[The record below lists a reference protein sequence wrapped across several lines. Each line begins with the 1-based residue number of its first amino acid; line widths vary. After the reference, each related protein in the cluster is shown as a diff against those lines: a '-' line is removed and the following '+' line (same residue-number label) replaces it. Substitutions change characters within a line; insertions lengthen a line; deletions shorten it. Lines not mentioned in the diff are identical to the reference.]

1 MLKTYGLHHIS
12 ALVGDAQTNV
22 DYYTQILNMRLVKQ
36 TLNYDDKFTY
46 HLYFSDNKGE
56 TPLLTTF
63 PFPTQEKTKVS
74 GGQVMTQILSVNPD
88 QFDEIIQKFDRMG
101 IEYELD
107 LDRLIFK
114 DPDGLRL
121 SIQKKV
127 NNYSQPILDSAE
139 ILSVNY
145 LKTLQLFTDILGY
158 EIVDEDDR
166 RIYLKVHDDIGGEL
180 ILLKENTPMGQ
191 IMRGTVHHIALKV
204 KDDEI
209 ENWRKILLEKGYFPT
224 VIKDRNYFKSLYFR
238 DKGGVIVELATFGP
252 GITLDE
258 DVEELG
264 ETFIIPKHFEEFK
277 DEIFTRLKSIKLKEN
292 K

>member
-22 DYYTQILNMRLVKQ
+22 DYYTQILDMRLVKQ

-145 LKTLQLFTDILGY
+145 LKTRQLFTDILGY

-166 RIYLKVHDDIGGEL
+166 RIYLKVHDHIGGEL
-180 ILLKENTPMGQ
+180 ILLKENSPMAQ
-191 IMRGTVHHIALKV
+191 IMRGTVHHIAFKV

-209 ENWRKILLEKGYFPT
+209 EDWRELLLEKGYFPT
-224 VIKDRNYFKSLYFR
+224 QIKDRNYFKSLYFR
-238 DKGGVIVELATFGP
+238 DKGGLIVELATFGP

-264 ETFIIPKHFEEFK
+264 ETFIIPKHFKEFK

>member
-22 DYYTQILNMRLVKQ
+22 DYYTQILGMRLVKQ

-88 QFDEIIQKFDRMG
+88 KFDEIIQKFDRMG

-166 RIYLKVHDDIGGEL
+166 RIYLKIHDDIGGEL

-191 IMRGTVHHIALKV
+191 IMRGTVHHIAFKV

-209 ENWRKILLEKGYFPT
+209 EDWRKLLLEKGYFPT
-224 VIKDRNYFKSLYFR
+224 EIKDRNYFKSLYFR

-264 ETFIIPKHFEEFK
+264 ETFIIPKHFKEFK

-292 K
+292 E